1 MKIQRKK
8 LAAAILSS
16 SFLIAAGSAFAETEA
31 AKTNKD
37 YQHKPV
43 MEDRDTLA
51 EESREAWK
59 ETKKDSKDVWQD
71 TKEGTKEAWKD
82 TKQGSKELWSDSK
95 KLFSEGVIA
104 GRLESAIILN
114 EHLNPFEIDID
125 VKQDRVTLSGEV
137 DSEVDKELAENIAKG
152 IEGVNDVTNNIVVS
166 DKARDRSEL
175 MAKKKDDEVHGRRE
189 FSQYVDDVSTTA
201 SIKAELLTN
210 SEVEG
215 LQIDVDTY
223 NDTVT
228 LSGEV
233 KSEAVK
239 SLAEAIAKK
248 RDSVKKV
255 VNNLEVNS

>member
-1 MKIQRKK
+1 MSIQRKQ
-8 LAAAILSS
+8 LAAAIIS
-16 SFLIAAGSAFAETEA
+16 SAFFVTAGTALAGEKSYQADAEHDKKMMDKDHDSLAKNTQETWQEA
-31 AKTNKD
+31 K
-37 YQHKPV
+37 
-43 MEDRDTLA
+43 
-51 EESREAWK
+51 K
-59 ETKKDSKDVWQD
+59 E
-71 TKEGTKEAWKD
+71 TKEAWQE
-82 TKQGSKELWSDSK
+82 TKQGSKELWNDSK
-95 KLFSEGVIA
+95 KMFSEGVIA

-125 VKQDRVTLSGEV
+125 VKRDNVTLSGQV
-137 DSEVDKELAENIAKG
+137 DSEIDKELAENLAKG
-152 IEGVNDVTNNIVVS
+152 VEGVNSVTNNITVAEDTS
-166 DKARDRSEL
+166 KKRQAMMTTDKDS
-175 MAKKKDDEVHGRRE
+175 KRE

-215 LQIDVDTY
+215 MDINVDTY
-223 NDTVT
+223 KDTVT

-233 KSEAVK
+233 KSEQVK